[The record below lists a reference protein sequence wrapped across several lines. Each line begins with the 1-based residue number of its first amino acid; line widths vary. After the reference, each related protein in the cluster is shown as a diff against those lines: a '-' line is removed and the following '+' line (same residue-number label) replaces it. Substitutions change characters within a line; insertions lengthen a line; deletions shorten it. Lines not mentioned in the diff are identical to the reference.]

1 MDAKTMKI
9 AHEKVQELLDNME
22 KIILGKR
29 QVLKL
34 TLTALLAD
42 GHILF
47 EDVPG
52 VGKTTLIK
60 ALAASI
66 QGSYGRIQFTPDLLP
81 GDILGSAIYN
91 SLTHTFE
98 FKEGPVFTTVLL
110 ADEINRATPRAQ
122 SALLEVMSERQV
134 TLDGTS
140 YPMEENFF
148 VLATQNPIEYE
159 GTYPLPE
166 AQLDRFLFCLSIGY
180 PDYEAE
186 LELLKGTDTEKLLP
200 QLKGVLTL
208 AELSILKKLASE
220 VHVTDDLYEYAL
232 SLILATRNQPEIR
245 LGASP
250 RGGLAFLRAA
260 KAYALVEGRN
270 FCVPDDFKAVFL
282 PTFAHRIFLS
292 TGAFSKKE
300 TEALLQKILQHVPVP
315 L

>member
-91 SLTHTFE
+91 SVTHTFE

>member
-220 VHVTDDLYEYAL
+220 VHVNDDLYEYAL